1 MRNGYSTAIM
11 LIGLALVCLI
21 GWAAS
26 HAPASAP
33 AASANFTPAPPAPP
47 EPTLSPVPSC
57 TGNELGVAY
66 VTGQR
71 IGDNNFGI
79 VAIWDKSPAD
89 CSLTGAVVFTGLGP
103 AGRPVT
109 PEYQV
114 AMSGLLTAR
123 GTRPREGM
131 QLSAGERAAPLIVSA
146 EYRLDPANH
155 NRRCTRPLEPAS
167 WRLTIESGE
176 SLTVA
181 NADPQ
186 ATAKSAHGLPADHGL
201 LTCGGQ
207 LDPPNPVVVPTHG

>member
-1 MRNGYSTAIM
+1 MRNGYSTALV
-11 LIGLALVCLI
+11 LIGLALVCLV

-26 HAPASAP
+26 HAPTSAP
-33 AASANFTPAPPAPP
+33 AVSANFTPAPPAPP

-57 TGNELGVAY
+57 TASELGLAY

-71 IGDNNFGI
+71 IGDSNFGI

-89 CSLTGAVVFTGLGP
+89 CLMTGAVLFTGLGP
-103 AGRPVT
+103 TGKPVT

-114 AMSGLLTAR
+114 AVSGTLTAR

-146 EYRLDPANH
+146 EYRLDPTTYK
-155 NRRCTRPLEPAS
+155 RCTRPLEPAS

-176 SLTVA
+176 TLTVA

-186 ATAKSAHGLPADHGL
+186 ATSKSARGLPADHGL

-207 LDPPNPVVVPTHG
+207 LETPNPVVVPTHG